1 MRMDMYKLGFILSQ
15 ILALSFL
22 TICVIMRNKV
32 LQSRFLSHLK
42 LRLLQ
47 INLNGKEVIKEDFT
61 IKVPP
66 EEQTTFGMSKLIEDL
81 GQDRESNIKS
91 LKASLEAKEK
101 EIIVDTNTESQLI

>member
-32 LQSRFLSHLK
+32 LQSRFLSPLK

-47 INLNGKEVIKEDFT
+47 INLNGKEVIKDDFT
-61 IKVPP
+61 VKVPP
-66 EEQTTFGMSKLIEDL
+66 EEQTTFGMSKLIPKQIPERRFAAIL
-81 GQDRESNIKS
+81 QATREVRHKR
-91 LKASLEAKEK
+91 
-101 EIIVDTNTESQLI
+101 